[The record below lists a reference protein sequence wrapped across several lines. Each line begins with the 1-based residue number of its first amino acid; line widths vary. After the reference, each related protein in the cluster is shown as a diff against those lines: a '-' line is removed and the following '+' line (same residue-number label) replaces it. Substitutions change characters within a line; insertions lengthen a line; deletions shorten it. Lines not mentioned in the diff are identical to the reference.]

1 MTTPLKGERER
12 LNLTQQEVADKIN
25 VGKATYI
32 RWESGKAIPSDKL
45 AELAGL
51 GFDIGYVVTG
61 KRGSPKN
68 TGVSTEDLEKAI
80 TTFLFNT
87 GELGLLTKSDSVEVE
102 ALVKMA
108 MFTIAKVSN
117 SELDD
122 IKNEPSDQSNAS

>member
-1 MTTPLKGERER
+1 MKLERER
-12 LNLTQQEVADKIN
+12 LGLSQREVYDLIHASK
-25 VGKATYI
+25 GTYI
-32 RWESGKAIPSDKL
+32 RWESGKSIPSDKL

-51 GFDIGYVVTG
+51 GFDINYVVTG
-61 KRGSPKN
+61 KRGSQDN
-68 TGVSTEDLEKAI
+68 AGLSTENLEKAI

-102 ALVKMA
+102 ALVNMA

-122 IKNEPSDQSNAS
+122 IKSEPSDQSNAS